1 MRAPS
6 LAMSGLIAAV
16 ISALISLLAGLWW
29 QSVRVD
35 LRARVDQIAGQ
46 AYLAGVMTVHATS
59 APASGGCPAHSCLD
73 AAKPP
78 RALVKE
84 GP

>member
-29 QSVRVD
+29 QRVLAD
-35 LRARVDQIAGQ
+35 LRARGDQIAGQ
-46 AYLAGVMTVHATS
+46 AYLAGVMAAHTAS
-59 APASGGCPAHSCLD
+59 APARRDCLALPCLD
-73 AAKPP
+73 VATPP
-78 RALVKE
+78 RAPAKE
-84 GP
+84 AR